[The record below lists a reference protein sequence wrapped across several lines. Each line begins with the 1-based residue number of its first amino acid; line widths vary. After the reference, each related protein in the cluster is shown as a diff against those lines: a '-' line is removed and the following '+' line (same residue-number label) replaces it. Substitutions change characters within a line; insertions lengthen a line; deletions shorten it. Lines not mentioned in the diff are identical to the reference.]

1 MNNFNTNEI
10 LVGIDFGTTNTV
22 ISVFSANKSNIL
34 MDGVFKIIPSK
45 IGKLN
50 DKIYCGN
57 YIPINCQ
64 NIIHSFKISIGENH
78 EFNFES
84 INDDNSIQ
92 QNLKTTY
99 THLDL
104 LVIFFNHIK
113 DLIIKNT
120 INQQFLNDIVIK
132 AVITVPSNFND
143 KQREIIRSGFEI
155 VGFKV
160 IRIINEPSAAA
171 LAYGLSHSSNSDEK
185 ILVIDTGGGTMDF
198 TILEKSDLFF
208 EVVHSEGLNDLGGNN
223 FTQLIYGDIIKVKQ
237 LDENKIN
244 KNILWYQSQKIKE
257 KLTYLDYW
265 ESKIN
270 NLFINSEKSEK
281 IVEYNLSRT
290 KFINLANNL
299 IQKVETTLQNLI
311 KNYPDINYIIL
322 VGGTSKIPILQEAIK
337 NITGK
342 TPWVHPNLES
352 VVAEGAGLYAGIIE
366 NKFVANDD
374 VVLMDVLPLSLGVE
388 LADGSFSTI
397 IPKNTPL
404 PVKRSQKYTTDSPA
418 DSSIK
423 VKVYQGER
431 KIANKN
437 FLIGEFV
444 FDKVSMGGVPII
456 EISFKVDLSSIIN
469 VTVVDRKS
477 GSEISIII
485 KDIPQINFEQID
497 KLIEQANSL
506 ADIDEV
512 ELLMA
517 QNRYLIKTHI
527 ENALINLQINDKI
540 NQSDKNDMLEKFN
553 KIEEQLDNMNN
564 LQLIETINYL
574 TENYSILGTV
584 YLEEDNSNDRLGA
597 DKMDGVEKLFFNDRK
612 NQLKNRVDLLLVKN
626 PEWNEFLQPV
636 LEELTYNTI
645 TIDYINEKLALLSEL
660 EESDEKP
667 HDYKQEV
674 NNLCLYL
681 KSEVESGSIDLGDKT
696 VFLIQLINDTLELVE
711 QSMQK
716 LVEQNID
723 WKAQLDILNKKC
735 EDIYNLV

>member
-1 MNNFNTNEI
+1 MDNHNTNEI

-22 ISVFSANKSNIL
+22 ISIFSANKSNIL

-50 DKIYCGN
+50 GKIYCGN
-57 YIPINCQ
+57 YIPISCQ
-64 NIIHSFKISIGENH
+64 NIIHSFKITIGENNDFK
-78 EFNFES
+78 FNS
-84 INDDNSIQ
+84 QNNDDTSSNQIYS
-92 QNLKTTY
+92 
-99 THLDL
+99 HLDL

-113 DLIIKNT
+113 DLIIKNCSSQK
-120 INQQFLNDIVIK
+120 NSSDILIK
-132 AVITVPSNFND
+132 SVITVPSNFND
-143 KQREIIRSGFEI
+143 KQREVIRGGFETI
-155 VGFKV
+155 GIKV
-160 IRIINEPSAAA
+160 LRIINEPSAAA

-198 TILEKSDLFF
+198 TILEKTDLFF

-223 FTQLIYGDIIKVKQ
+223 FTQLIYDDIIKIKH
-237 LDENKIN
+237 LDEKIIN

-257 KLTYLDYW
+257 KLTYLDYY
-265 ESKIN
+265 ECKIN
-270 NLFINSEKSEK
+270 NLIIGTPESDKENFQKN
-281 IVEYNLSRT
+281 VEYNLTRN
-290 KFINLANNL
+290 KFINLTNNL
-299 IQKVETTLQNLI
+299 IQKVETTLHNII
-311 KNYPDINYIIL
+311 KKYSELNYIIL
-322 VGGTSKIPILQEAIK
+322 VGGTSRIPILQETIK
-337 NITGK
+337 KITNK
-342 TPWVHPNLES
+342 TPWIHPSLES

-366 NKFVANDD
+366 NKFIANDD

-388 LADGSFSTI
+388 LADGSFSII

-418 DSSIK
+418 DSSIR

-469 VTVVDRKS
+469 VTVSDRKS
-477 GSEISIII
+477 GSETSIII
-485 KDIPQINFEQID
+485 KDIPQINFEQVD

-506 ADIDEV
+506 ADTDEA
-512 ELLMA
+512 ELLMT

-540 NQSDKNDMLEKFN
+540 SEQDKTEMLDKFN
-553 KIEEQLDNMNN
+553 RIEEQLDSMHN

-574 TENYSILGTV
+574 TENYSMLGAV
-584 YLEEDNSNDRLGA
+584 HLEEEDLN

-612 NQLKNRVDLLLVKN
+612 NQLKNRIDLLLVKN
-626 PEWNEFLQPV
+626 PEWEEFLQPV

-645 TIDYINEKLALLSEL
+645 TIDYINEKLDLLTEL

-681 KSEVESGSIDLGDKT
+681 KSEVESGSIDLGEKNEI
-696 VFLIQLINDTLELVE
+696 LIQLINDTLL
-711 QSMQK
+711 M
-716 LVEQNID
+716 VEQNMETTD
-723 WKAQLDILNKKC
+723 WKVQLDILNNKC
-735 EDIYNLV
+735 EQIYNLA